1 MKSKKTTKTVTIN
14 RRADNGQFTTAN
26 YVKKHPKT
34 TVTEHRKVKR

>member
-1 MKSKKTTKTVTIN
+1 MVKVKNKPQVIF

-34 TVTEHRKVKR
+34 TITERRK